1 MLSTDIPHEKMWTV
15 STSLSGELYVKWKTI
30 LARLGQKPSV
40 VMRDLIVDFVA
51 REEEYAARII
61 AINSDTL
68 KEDSEHV

>member
-1 MLSTDIPHEKMWTV
+1 MLSTDMPREKMWTV
-15 STSLSGELYVKWKTI
+15 TTSLPGELYVKWKTI